1 MSLQWI
7 TPAGFLF
14 TATAAISTSVSV
26 VATGSNVS
34 YRLLSGS
41 LPAGL
46 SFNTSTGIISGTAIN
61 VLRNTSTN
69 VCIRISDDTNVK
81 KDRTFSI
88 DVGGN
93 TSPVWDTDEGFL
105 PVGDSG
111 KKYALNNQWV
121 NYQLDTHDLSS
132 STITYSLVDGVLPP
146 GLILSESGVISG
158 FIKDKL
164 TFDSLGISPQS
175 YDTGKFDAFGYDPV
189 LAFSGNQVIVQLVS
203 QPKNYQFS
211 VAVDDGDLSAT
222 RVFNIMV
229 VNEDMFRADSVYLNY
244 DDSIISTNK
253 ISANSSY
260 LQVPKFL
267 NGSDLGTVRAD
278 NNIDLDVSAYNI
290 DFAVSTMT
298 YSIITGTDVSSNL
311 PTGLTLDTAQGHIYG
326 YLPYQPAYTRT
337 YNFTVSATKSN
348 FQTDSII
355 SAVNTFTLRVEG
367 NVFSSIE
374 WLTDSDLGN
383 IDANIVSEL
392 YIKAHEISADYNIKY
407 QIIDGQLPNGLTLA
421 QDGTIIGRADFNPGN
436 FSFTVLASDIY
447 GLTAISRTF
456 TLAVSIENN
465 FATTQIY
472 IKPFLKNPDR
482 DLYQNFINDRYIFDP
497 TMIYRYFDPNF
508 GVQKDTKMF
517 LEYGIQLVDLSF
529 YASALDSNFYRKNLY
544 FGDLQIAEAKNDAGE
559 VVYEVVYLDIVDP
572 ISNSTSGVTAEF
584 FNDAHGRQHNP
595 ASIPNMRNRLETIQL
610 PAGDG
615 FVSIKINEKSL
626 PLFMRTPQGSRY
638 SPANYIPVSVICYAK
653 PGQGMRIVN
662 RIRRSGFDFKNF
674 NFDIDRI
681 VVENNST
688 VELPNT
694 LGPNIIPA
702 AASGNTAK
710 YLLIERQNIADVIP
724 SDSILKGV
732 DGFTI

>member
-14 TATAAISTSVSV
+14 TATAAISTAVPV

-34 YRLLSGS
+34 YYLLSGS

-46 SFNTSTGIISGTAIN
+46 SFNTATGIISGTAIN
-61 VLRNTSTN
+61 VFRDTSTN
-69 VCIRISDDTNVK
+69 VCIRITDDTGVK

-88 DVGGN
+88 NVSGN
-93 TSPVWDTDEGFL
+93 TSPIWDTDEGFL
-105 PVGDSG
+105 PVGDGS
-111 KKYALNNQWV
+111 KKYALNNQWID
-121 NYQLDTHDLSS
+121 YQLVTHDLSS
-132 STITYSLVDGVLPP
+132 STITYSLIDGDLPP
-146 GLILSESGVISG
+146 GLSLSESGVISG

-189 LAFSGNQVIVQLVS
+189 LAFSGNQVVVQLVS

-211 VAVDDGDLSAT
+211 VKVDDGDLSAT

-229 VNEDMFRADSVYLNY
+229 VNEDMFRADGVYLNY
-244 DDSIISTNK
+244 DDSIISTNRL
-253 ISANSSY
+253 SANSSY

-290 DFAVSTMT
+290 DSAVSIMS
-298 YSIITGTDVSSNL
+298 YEIINGDDISTHL
-311 PTGLTLDTAQGHIYG
+311 PTGLTLDTVQGRIYG

-337 YNFTVSATKSN
+337 YNFTISATKSN

-355 SAVNTFTLRVEG
+355 SVVNTFTLKVAG

-374 WLTDSDLGN
+374 WLTDSDLGS
-383 IDANIVSEL
+383 IDAGIVSEL
-392 YIKAHEISADYNIKY
+392 YVEAHEISADYNIKY
-407 QIIDGQLPNGLTLA
+407 QITNGQLPNGLTLA
-421 QDGTIIGRADFNPGN
+421 QDGTITGRADFNPGN
-436 FSFTVLASDIY
+436 FSFTILASDIY
-447 GLTAISRTF
+447 GLTGISRTF
-456 TLAVSIENN
+456 TLTVSIENN

-472 IKPFLKNPDR
+472 IKPFLSETSR
-482 DLYQNFINDRYIFDP
+482 DSYQNFINDRYIFNP
-497 TMIYRYFDPNF
+497 ALIYRYFDSNF
-508 GVQKDTKMF
+508 GVQKDIKMF
-517 LEYGIQLVDLSF
+517 LEYGIQLVDLKY

-559 VVYEVVYLDIVDP
+559 VLYEVVYLDIADP
-572 ISNSTSGVTAEF
+572 ISNVTSGVTAGF
-584 FNDAHGRQHNP
+584 FNDDHGREHNP

-615 FVSIKINEKSL
+615 FVDIKINERSL

-638 SPANYIPVSVICYAK
+638 NPANYIPVSVICYAK
-653 PGQGMRIVN
+653 TGQGMRIVN

-694 LGPNIIPA
+694 LGPNVVPA
-702 AASGNTAK
+702 TASGNTAK
-710 YLLIERQNIADVIP
+710 YLLIERQNISDVTA

>member
-1 MSLQWI
+1 MSLQWT

-34 YRLLSGS
+34 YYLLSGS

-46 SFNTSTGIISGTAIN
+46 SFNTATGVISGTAIN
-61 VLRNTSTN
+61 VFRDTSTN
-69 VCIRISDDTNVK
+69 VCIRITDDSRVK

-105 PVGDSG
+105 PIGDGG
-111 KKYALNNQWV
+111 KKYTLNNQWV
-121 NYQLDTHDLSS
+121 NYQLVTHDLSS
-132 STITYSLVDGVLPP
+132 STITYNLTDGVLPP
-146 GLILSESGVISG
+146 GLSLSESGVISG

-175 YDTGKFDAFGYDPV
+175 YDTGKFDTFGYDPV
-189 LAFSGNQVIVQLVS
+189 LAFSGNQVVVQLVS
-203 QPKNYQFS
+203 QPKTYQFS
-211 VAVDDGDLSAT
+211 VTVDDGDLSST

-244 DDSIISTNK
+244 DDSIISTNN

-260 LQVPKFL
+260 LQMPKFL

-278 NNIDLDVSAYNI
+278 NNVDLDVSAYNI
-290 DFAVSTMT
+290 DSAVSIMS
-298 YSIITGTDVSSNL
+298 YEIINGADISTHL
-311 PTGLTLDTAQGHIYG
+311 PTGLTLDAEQGRIYG

-337 YNFTVSATKSN
+337 YNFTISATKSN

-355 SAVNTFTLRVEG
+355 SAVNTFTLKVAG

-374 WLTDSDLGN
+374 WLTDHNLGS
-383 IDANIVSEL
+383 IDAGIVSEL
-392 YIKAHEISADYNIKY
+392 YVKAHEISADYNIKY
-407 QIIDGQLPNGLTLA
+407 QITDGNLPNGLTLA
-421 QDGTIIGRADFNPGN
+421 QDGTITGRADFNPGN

-447 GLTAISRTF
+447 GLTGISRTF
-456 TLAVSIENN
+456 TLTVSIENN

-472 IKPFLKNPDR
+472 IKPFLPEPNR
-482 DLYQNFINDRYIFDP
+482 DSYQNFINDRYIFDP
-497 TMIYRYFDPNF
+497 SLIYRYFDSNF
-508 GVQKDTKMF
+508 GVQKDIKMF
-517 LEYGIQLVDLSF
+517 LEYGIQLVDLSY

-544 FGDLQIAEAKNDAGE
+544 FGDLKVAEAKNDAGE
-559 VVYEVVYLDIVDP
+559 VLYEVVYLDIIDP
-572 ISNSTSGVTAEF
+572 ISNATSSVTAGF
-584 FNDAHGRQHNP
+584 FNDAHGREHNP

-610 PAGDG
+610 PSGDE
-615 FVSIKINEKSL
+615 FVEIKINERCL

-653 PGQGMRIVN
+653 PGQGMRIIN
-662 RIRRSGFDFKNF
+662 RIRRSGFDFMNF

-694 LGPNIIPA
+694 LGPNVVPA

-710 YLLIERQNIADVIP
+710 YLLIERQNISDVTA